1 MEHMT
6 VAQLKDYQ
14 RKHKSTAGKGKQISR
29 AETNF
34 EALYIQPRLHTGEI
48 KNYRTQVTF
57 ELWPKIENLRR
68 IVFTPDFVIEY
79 ADGRRVVVEMKGKFV
94 KKMQREYHLRVRRF
108 KELYPEYEYREEK
121 SEDWS

>member
-6 VAQLKDYQ
+6 VAQYHEYQ
-14 RKHKSTAGKGKQISR
+14 RKHKSAGKGKQVSK

-34 EALYIQPRLHTGEI
+34 EALYILPRLHSGEI
-48 KNYRTQVTF
+48 KSYQTQVEF
-57 ELWPKIENLRR
+57 ELWPKTVAERR

-79 ADGRRVVVEMKGKFV
+79 ADGRKVVIEMKGEVIKRL
-94 KKMQREYHLRVRRF
+94 QRDYHLRVRRF